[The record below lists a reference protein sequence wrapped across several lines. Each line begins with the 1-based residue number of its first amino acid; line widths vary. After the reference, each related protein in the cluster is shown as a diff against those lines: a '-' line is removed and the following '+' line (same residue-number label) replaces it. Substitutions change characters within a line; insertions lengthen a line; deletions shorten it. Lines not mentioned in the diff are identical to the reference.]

1 MSAGRIIFPIHLDVR
16 TTKHTQDERGLPYS
30 STPFSLVSLFLKIPP
45 SDLFRLLLVRVVN
58 IDGNFGKEEKS
69 NSACNLLALPIV
81 AVEMTCKNSSVRPPP
96 STHTIVDMRLLVRV
110 CVRSTRASSFAP
122 ANCFEKERVKAD
134 YTHLQRIFEGGN
146 MTPPSLPHRGFYFS
160 LRENRECVCCFSLIS
175 SS

>member
-1 MSAGRIIFPIHLDVR
+1 MLNWPEHVHVNSCPLDASYFLYTLTYVQPNTHKTR
-16 TTKHTQDERGLPYS
+16 SLPYS

-110 CVRSTRASSFAP
+110 CV
-122 ANCFEKERVKAD
+122 
-134 YTHLQRIFEGGN
+134 
-146 MTPPSLPHRGFYFS
+146 
-160 LRENRECVCCFSLIS
+160 CVCALDQGEFIRSG
-175 SS
+175 